1 MSHIYEGVSVIAG
14 VGGVIKAKWH
24 RVGHVRVN

>member
-14 VGGVIKAKWH
+14 VGGVSKQNGIASA
-24 RVGHVRVN
+24 VYG